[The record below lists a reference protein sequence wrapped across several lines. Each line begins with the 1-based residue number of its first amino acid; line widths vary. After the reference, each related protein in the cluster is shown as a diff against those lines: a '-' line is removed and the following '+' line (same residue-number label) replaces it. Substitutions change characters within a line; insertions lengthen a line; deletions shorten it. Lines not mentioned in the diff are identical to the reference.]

1 VEWNPETANPAM
13 DDHKPRQVVRVEL
26 TEEQKK
32 QLREQTGQQ
41 IDALELSVE
50 ELEPRITPRSLGTF
64 L

>member
-1 VEWNPETANPAM
+1 M
-13 DDHKPRQVVRVEL
+13 DDQKPKQIVRVEL

-41 IDALELSVE
+41 VDALELSVE

>member
-1 VEWNPETANPAM
+1 M
-13 DDHKPRQVVRVEL
+13 DDQKPKQTVRVEL
-26 TEEQKK
+26 TEEQNK

-41 IDALELSVE
+41 VDALELSVE